1 MNKKIILILF
11 IFMIF
16 SNCGAPYQLTPQ
28 GQSIKNNL
36 SEIQNAR
43 VIRLLEGTPYETPA
57 FFFKSNKPQPAI
69 LIIGGTHGNEPA
81 GYEAALRL
89 VDRFQKSP
97 PNQGKIIIIPL
108 ANHLAIQN
116 YERRITVPD
125 GVDQEKGNLNRCYPG
140 NAEGFPMEQLAYQV
154 QQITIENSV
163 EVFIYLHEARRPHLE
178 TDTEGDEKGLGQT
191 IIYHP
196 NEPSTWLVMQMLDQI
211 NSLISDP
218 DKHFSSLERPIKN
231 SASWWAGKYLDIA
244 AFTFETPRN
253 LPIEERIKYHLL
265 LVDVVLDDRGIR

>member
-1 MNKKIILILF
+1 HDVRQI
-11 IFMIF
+11 
-16 SNCGAPYQLTPQ
+16 QLLQ
-28 GQSIKNNL
+28 GT
-36 SEIQNAR
+36 A
-43 VIRLLEGTPYETPA
+43 YETPA
-57 FFFKSNKPQPAI
+57 FFFESNQPQPAI

-89 VDRFQKSP
+89 LDRFQKSP
-97 PNQGKIIIIPL
+97 PSQGKIIIIPL
-108 ANHLAIQN
+108 ANRVAVEKF
-116 YERRITVPD
+116 ERRIAVPA
-125 GVDQEKGNLNRCYPG
+125 GVDREKGNLNRCYPG
-140 NAEGFPMEQLAYQV
+140 NPEGFPMEQLAYQI
-154 QQITIENSV
+154 QQIAIDNSV
-163 EVFIYLHEARRPHLE
+163 GVFIDLHEARRPHLE

-196 NEPSTWLVMQMLDQI
+196 NEPSTWLVMQMLDRI

-253 LPIEERIKYHLL
+253 LPIEERIKYQLL
-265 LVDVVLDDRGIR
+265 LVDVVLEDRAIQ